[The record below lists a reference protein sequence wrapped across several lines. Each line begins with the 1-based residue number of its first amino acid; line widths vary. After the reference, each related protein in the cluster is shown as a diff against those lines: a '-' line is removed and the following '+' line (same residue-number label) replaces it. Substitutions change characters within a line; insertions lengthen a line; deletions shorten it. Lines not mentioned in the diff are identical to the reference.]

1 MRNVKEYSGME
12 IVIPRFLFILL
23 AIIQLVINFYQA
35 FEITLYHICLID
47 TAERGDMLRQK
58 SLGAPYSE

>member
-23 AIIQLVINFYQA
+23 AIIQLVINFLPSIWNY
-35 FEITLYHICLID
+35 TRPHLLNRYCR
-47 TAERGDMLRQK
+47 ERGI
-58 SLGAPYSE
+58 